1 MKFNINITEALC
13 GFKKAVT
20 TLDDRTLIIQT
31 IPGKYPF
38 ITPSLEVEYQNLR
51 LGWYIK
57 VGIVQKVY
65 KWPGCYFAQMFLNY
79 T

>member
-38 ITPSLEVEYQNLR
+38 ITPVFPFIVARLEKFDNLE
-51 LGWYIK
+51 I
-57 VGIVQKVY
+57 
-65 KWPGCYFAQMFLNY
+65 
-79 T
+79 

>member
-31 IPGKYPF
+31 IPGKYPLQF
-38 ITPSLEVEYQNLR
+38 I
-51 LGWYIK
+51 
-57 VGIVQKVY
+57 VGITLKMQ
-65 KWPGCYFAQMFLNY
+65 G
-79 T
+79 